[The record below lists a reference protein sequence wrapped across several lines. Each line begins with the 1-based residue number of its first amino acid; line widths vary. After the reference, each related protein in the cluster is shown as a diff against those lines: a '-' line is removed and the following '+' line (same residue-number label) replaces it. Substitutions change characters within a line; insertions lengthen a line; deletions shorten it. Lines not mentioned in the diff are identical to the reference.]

1 MMKLRREKALWN
13 VLLGTSVFLLDSLRN
28 RLSEGADEIA
38 DRARDVYE
46 EGSRRAGR
54 AVDVVRGNDHTGLKT
69 TAALLAGV
77 GVGFGV
83 AMLFAPASGRETRD
97 AISGKVQEFGDR
109 VRGKFTS
116 ETRDK
121 ETGTYGA

>member
-1 MMKLRREKALWN
+1 MKLRREKVLWN

-28 RLSEGADEIA
+28 RLSERADEIT

-46 EGSRRAGR
+46 EGSRRASR

-69 TAALLAGV
+69 ATALLAGV

-83 AMLFAPASGRETRD
+83 AMLVAPASGRETRD

-109 VRGKFTS
+109 VRDKFTS
-116 ETRDK
+116 ETRDPG
-121 ETGTYGA
+121 TGTYGA